1 MAKFYPAL
9 TDELIA
15 FIQAQ
20 HMFFTASAPTEGRV
34 NLSPKG
40 IDTFRCFSPNVVGYL
55 DLTGSG
61 NETAAHLH
69 DNGRITIMF
78 CSFSKK
84 PLILR
89 LYGTGRMIRC
99 HDPEWGEWYAQ
110 FDPVVGDRQ
119 IMRMDVETVQTS
131 CGYGVPQF
139 EFQQQRDTLITW
151 AKNKG
156 DEGLH
161 AYREQ
166 KNQQS
171 IDGLPTFLM
180 SSK

>member
-1 MAKFYPAL
+1 MAKVYPAL
-9 TDELIA
+9 TDELMA

-20 HMFFTASAPTEGRV
+20 HMFFTASAPNEGRV

-40 IDTFRCFSPNVVGYL
+40 IDTFRFFSPNAVGYL

-69 DNGRITIMF
+69 QNGRITIMF

-89 LYGTGRMIRC
+89 LYGQGRMIRPR
-99 HDPEWGEWYAQ
+99 DPEWAETYAE
-110 FDPVVGDRQ
+110 FEPVVGDRQ
-119 IMRMDVETVQTS
+119 IMLMEVQTVQTS

-156 DEGLH
+156 DEGLL
-161 AYREQ
+161 AYREE
-166 KNQQS
+166 KNQTS
-171 IDGLPTFLM
+171 IDGLPTFLIG
-180 SSK
+180 

>member
-9 TDELIA
+9 TDDLIE

-40 IDTFRCFSPNVVGYL
+40 IDTFRCFGPNAVGYL

-78 CSFSKK
+78 CSFSDK

-89 LYGTGRMIRC
+89 LYGHGRMIRPR
-99 HDPEWGEWYAQ
+99 DQEWDEFYGR

-119 IMRMDVETVQTS
+119 IMLMDVDTVQTS

-139 EFQQQRDTLITW
+139 EFQQQRETLIKW

-156 DEGLH
+156 EDGLN
-161 AYREQ
+161 AYREK

-180 SSK
+180 G

>member
-9 TDELIA
+9 TNELIE

-20 HMFFTASAPTEGRV
+20 HLFFTASAPTNGRI

-40 IDTFRCFSPNVVGYL
+40 IDTFRCFGPNAVGYL

-69 DNGRITIMF
+69 ENGRITIMF
-78 CSFSKK
+78 CSFSDK

-89 LYGTGRMIRC
+89 LYGQGRMIRSREQ
-99 HDPEWGEWYAQ
+99 EWEEFYGRFES
-110 FDPVVGDRQ
+110 VVGDRQ
-119 IMRMDVETVQTS
+119 IMLMDVETVQTS

-139 EFQQQRDTLITW
+139 EFQQQRETLIKW

-156 DEGLH
+156 EEGLN

-180 SSK
+180 G